1 MASPRFEVA
10 LIQFKP
16 KRLDPE
22 HNYAYAA
29 EKIRE
34 AAASGAALAIVPE
47 YHLTDWVPEDPSF
60 ALSPEDALDYQQ
72 RYQAL
77 AAELHINICA
87 GTIVSK
93 SFASDAQDTTA
104 PAVLNKSHFIDHNGK
119 LLGTYTKTNIW
130 IPERRYLT
138 SSVEFAKLSGANS
151 SHNPH
156 QAIDTPLG
164 RVGILVCWDLAFPEA
179 FRQLVLD
186 GAKIIIVPSYWTS
199 GDMTPDGL
207 EYNPDCERL
216 FVQNA
221 LVTRAFENTA
231 AMIYCNVA
239 GPAEEGFFGCSQVTL
254 PIVGTVPGSFG
265 DSEEGMRLV
274 GVDMR
279 TVEVAEKNYK
289 IRQDMAGEDWHYG
302 YEKVD
307 ITSRR

>member
-22 HNYAYAA
+22 HNFAYAA
-29 EKIRE
+29 DKIRQ

-93 SFASDAQDTTA
+93 SFASDSQDTTA

-138 SSVEFAKLSGANS
+138 SSVEFAKLSGAGS

-156 QAIDTPLG
+156 QVIDTPLG

-186 GAKIIIVPSYWTS
+186 GAKIIIIPSYWTS

-231 AMIYCNVA
+231 AVIYCNVA

-254 PIVGTVPGSFG
+254 PIVGTVPGSFS

-279 TVEVAEKNYK
+279 AVEVAEKNYK
-289 IRQDMAGEDWHYG
+289 IRQDMAGKDWHYG
-302 YEKVD
+302 YDKVD
-307 ITSRR
+307 ISTRL

>member
-1 MASPRFEVA
+1 MVSPRFEVA

-29 EKIRE
+29 GKIRE

-47 YHLTDWVPEDPSF
+47 YHLTDWVPDDPSF

-77 AAELHINICA
+77 AAELHVNICT

-93 SFASDAQDTTA
+93 SFASESQDTTA

-138 SSVEFAKLSGANS
+138 SSVEFAKLSGVDS

-231 AMIYCNVA
+231 AVIYCNVA

-254 PIVGTVPGSFG
+254 PIVGTVPGSFS

-279 TVEVAEKNYK
+279 AVEVAEKNYK
-289 IRQDMAGEDWHYG
+289 IRQDMAGKDWHYG

-307 ITSRR
+307 VTSRR